1 MSNVFNEG
9 NPVVVVDLQPMMVSM
24 SRQAQ
29 DYLIGKTGRVTGYI
43 PDMSYGVEVVFDG
56 HDNRLDTPFY
66 FRVDELEIDESRILP
81 IPGSVFWSGQVVEVV
96 DICEADDEMLEYLGL
111 QGVIVGAAGSP
122 GSPGQSP
129 ILDSV
134 YDVYVR
140 VRFGDDMEA
149 FYDAEL
155 DLVEDAL

>member
-9 NPVVVVDLQPMMVSM
+9 DPVVVVDLQPMMSM

-43 PDMSYGVEVVFDG
+43 PDMSYGVEVVFDD

-81 IPGSVFWSGQVVEVV
+81 IPGSVFWPGQVVEVV

-111 QGVIVGAAGSP
+111 QGVIVRAAGSP
-122 GSPGQSP
+122 SSPGRSP

-134 YDVYVR
+134 YDVYVK
-140 VRFGDDMEA
+140 FGDDMGA

-155 DLVEDAL
+155 DLVEEAL